1 LVQKIVVKLDLHDN
15 NDKRKAMKAVSTL
28 SGIDRG
34 SSALLVSFC
43 CYFSSYIGQSVDRS
57 R

>member
-1 LVQKIVVKLDLHDN
+1 VQKIVVKLDLHDN

-34 SSALLVSFC
+34 SSALLVSSC